1 MHCTSC
7 KHLSFFEAGPST
19 ICFKTCQYFGSTC
32 YPLVMHLL
40 PQSDTVPIKA
50 HLFPDTFILRWKF
63 VFSPP
68 LIGEK
73 SVLRRFGFSQ
83 AVSGQFYCSY
93 TYWPEFICILSSWLR
108 RDKLPAPIFI
118 PKWISGSVWNKPI
131 IAPFLDDLKEKCSEI
146 WFGESDLSPSPKY
159 GIQFLS
165 DSFVDQQIVICND
178 PQV

>member
-1 MHCTSC
+1 MGLIFFDHPPNSFEKHDNFDPEYVHCTSC

-83 AVSGQFYCSY
+83 AVSGQFYCSS
-93 TYWPEFICILSSWLR
+93 TYWPEFICILCSCLLR
-108 RDKLPAPIFI
+108 DRLPAPIFI
-118 PKWISGSVWNKPI
+118 LKWASLNCVWAKPLFWQLKKQACSFIS
-131 IAPFLDDLKEKCSEI
+131 LKCR
-146 WFGESDLSPSPKY
+146 
-159 GIQFLS
+159 
-165 DSFVDQQIVICND
+165 V
-178 PQV
+178 